1 MAPLKIS
8 LSYLGETPKI
18 DEEAEFFFSDAIHSL
33 LVI

>member
-18 DEEAEFFFSDAIHSL
+18 DEESGFFFSQMRYIPCL
-33 LVI
+33 